1 MPVTVLVCDR
11 PETVDETAHAVS
23 SAGHEVELAVEG
35 FRAVELAERTHPE
48 VVVFRTGLPGR
59 PAADVV
65 RRLKAFPTPPQVVVI
80 LAEQDADEAADVLA
94 AGADAVIGPDPHP
107 EYVSWTVDRL
117 AEGGAVL
124 APGITRELV
133 DRFVETVRMK
143 EEWSRSLADSALE
156 TEGLSRAKADLL
168 ANVSHELRTPL
179 TVIKGLVSVM
189 RRSEASP
196 EDQGEFLRLVE
207 EAADKLTAMVD
218 NLVTLSEMERGN
230 LRLDLRPSD
239 MAQLV
244 REGAEQAGA
253 AYPDVTVEITVP
265 PSIPATV
272 DADRLREAV
281 RQLVDNACR
290 YSAPGETVKV
300 RARLGDEGIAVH
312 VSDRGRGLRRDTVR
326 AAFGQPF
333 TPGEEILRK
342 ERAGLGMGLNL
353 ARSLV
358 ALHGG
363 IMWAEPLPGGGT
375 RVAFTLPPGGI
386 GAEARRQQP
395 EATRSRLR
403 DLPLPEGFRSI
414 EDAED
419 SETDPGLPNTAE
431 TRQPAGDAPPVAD
444 QAAPSSPEE
453 PAPEPA
459 EPARGEIRRLRPL
472 DPGTRPQSGGAATAS
487 SSS

>member
-11 PETVDETAHAVS
+11 PETVDETALAVS

-59 PAADVV
+59 PASDVV
-65 RRLKAFPTPPQVVVI
+65 RRLKAFRIAPRVVVI
-80 LAEQDADEAADVLA
+80 LAEHDVEEAADVLT

-107 EYVSWTVDRL
+107 EYVSWTVDRV

-124 APGITRELV
+124 APGIARDLV
-133 DRFVETVRMK
+133 DRFAETVRMK
-143 EEWSRSLADSALE
+143 EEWSRSLADSAQQ
-156 TEGLSRAKADLL
+156 TEELSRAKADLL

-196 EDQGEFLRLVE
+196 EDQEEFLRLVE

-218 NLVTLSEMERGN
+218 NLVTLSEMERGA
-230 LRLDLRPSD
+230 LRLDLQPTD
-239 MAQLV
+239 LAQLV

-253 AYPDVTVEITVP
+253 AYPDVSVEVSVP
-265 PSIPATV
+265 HSIPVTV
-272 DADRLREAV
+272 DADRLREAL

-290 YSAPGETVKV
+290 YSAPGETVRV

-333 TPGEEILRK
+333 TPGEDILRK

-358 ALHGG
+358 VLHGG

-386 GAEARRQQP
+386 GAEARHAQP
-395 EATRSRLR
+395 ALPRSRLR
-403 DLPLPEGFRSI
+403 DLPLPDSFRPI
-414 EDAED
+414 EDKEED
-419 SETDPGLPNTAE
+419 AAAPGGTDQAVEEGE
-431 TRQPAGDAPPVAD
+431 EAPPAEEIATPAAD
-444 QAAPSSPEE
+444 TGPP
-453 PAPEPA
+453 
-459 EPARGEIRRLRPL
+459 RGHLRAVRHL
-472 DPGTRPQSGGAATAS
+472 DPGPPAQGGGAATAS

>member
-1 MPVTVLVCDR
+1 
-11 PETVDETAHAVS
+11 
-23 SAGHEVELAVEG
+23 
-35 FRAVELAERTHPE
+35 
-48 VVVFRTGLPGR
+48 
-59 PAADVV
+59 
-65 RRLKAFPTPPQVVVI
+65 
-80 LAEQDADEAADVLA
+80 
-94 AGADAVIGPDPHP
+94 
-107 EYVSWTVDRL
+107 
-117 AEGGAVL
+117 
-124 APGITRELV
+124 
-133 DRFVETVRMK
+133 
-143 EEWSRSLADSALE
+143 
-156 TEGLSRAKADLL
+156 
-168 ANVSHELRTPL
+168 
-179 TVIKGLVSVM
+179 VIKGLVSVM
-189 RRSEASP
+189 RRSEATA
-196 EDQGEFLRLVE
+196 EDQEEFLRLVE

-218 NLVTLSEMERGN
+218 NLVTMSEMERGS
-230 LRLDLRPSD
+230 LRLDLRPTD
-239 MAQLV
+239 MAVLV

-265 PSIPATV
+265 PTIPATV

-290 YSAPGETVKV
+290 YSAPGETVRV

-386 GAEARRQQP
+386 GAEARAQQP
-395 EATRSRLR
+395 EAARSRLK
-403 DLPLPEGFRSI
+403 DLPVPDGFHPI
-414 EDAED
+414 ED
-419 SETDPGLPNTAE
+419 T
-431 TRQPAGDAPPVAD
+431 
-444 QAAPSSPEE
+444 EE
-453 PAPEPA
+453 PAAA
-459 EPARGEIRRLRPL
+459 EPGVPTDADQDPRADQTPATPPQEHVPARPAKPMTGEIRRLRPL

>member
-35 FRAVELAERTHPE
+35 FRAVELAERSHPE

-65 RRLKAFPTPPQVVVI
+65 RRLKAFGIPPHVVVI
-80 LAEQDADEAADVLA
+80 LAEQNVEEAADVLV

-107 EYVSWTVDRL
+107 EYVSWTVDRV

-124 APGITRELV
+124 APGIARELV
-133 DRFVETVRMK
+133 DRFAETVRMK
-143 EEWSRSLADSALE
+143 EEWSRSLADSALQ
-156 TEGLSRAKADLL
+156 TEELSRAKADLL

-189 RRSEASP
+189 RRSEASQ
-196 EDQGEFLRLVE
+196 EDQTEFLRLVE

-218 NLVTLSEMERGN
+218 NLVTLSEMERGT
-230 LRLDLRPSD
+230 LRLDLHPCD
-239 MAQLV
+239 LAQLV
-244 REGAEQAGA
+244 HEGAEQAGA
-253 AYPDVTVEITVP
+253 AYPDVSVEVSVP
-265 PSIPATV
+265 HPIPATV
-272 DADRLREAV
+272 DVNRLREAV

-333 TPGEEILRK
+333 TPGEDILRK

-358 ALHGG
+358 NLHGG

-375 RVAFTLPPGGI
+375 RVAFTLPPGGA
-386 GAEARRQQP
+386 GAEAQRSHP
-395 EATRSRLR
+395 GVPRSRLK
-403 DLPLPEGFRSI
+403 DLPAPHGFRSI
-414 EDAED
+414 EEEEEEEEAPAGPAAAGPEMGQSEPPAEDAE
-419 SETDPGLPNTAE
+419 
-431 TRQPAGDAPPVAD
+431 PV
-444 QAAPSSPEE
+444 
-453 PAPEPA
+453 
-459 EPARGEIRRLRPL
+459 RGEIRPLRHL
-472 DPGTRPQSGGAATAS
+472 DPGDSAQPGGAAAAS

>member
-1 MPVTVLVCDR
+1 V
-11 PETVDETAHAVS
+11 
-23 SAGHEVELAVEG
+23 
-35 FRAVELAERTHPE
+35 
-48 VVVFRTGLPGR
+48 
-59 PAADVV
+59 
-65 RRLKAFPTPPQVVVI
+65 
-80 LAEQDADEAADVLA
+80 
-94 AGADAVIGPDPHP
+94 
-107 EYVSWTVDRL
+107 
-117 AEGGAVL
+117 
-124 APGITRELV
+124 
-133 DRFVETVRMK
+133 
-143 EEWSRSLADSALE
+143 
-156 TEGLSRAKADLL
+156 
-168 ANVSHELRTPL
+168 
-179 TVIKGLVSVM
+179 
-189 RRSEASP
+189 
-196 EDQGEFLRLVE
+196 EFLRLVE

-218 NLVTLSEMERGN
+218 NLVTLSEMERGT

-253 AYPDVTVEITVP
+253 TYPDVTVEISVP
-265 PSIPATV
+265 SSIPATV

-290 YSAPGETVKV
+290 YSAPGETVRV

-333 TPGEEILRK
+333 TPGEDILRK

-395 EATRSRLR
+395 EAARSRLR

-414 EDAED
+414 EDLEED
-419 SETDPGLPNTAE
+419 PGRPSTVETDERALPPAE
-431 TRQPAGDAPPVAD
+431 QAPASPP
-444 QAAPSSPEE
+444 QE

-459 EPARGEIRRLRPL
+459 EPERGEIRRIRPL
-472 DPGTRPQSGGAATAS
+472 DPGTRPHSGGAATAS

>member
-80 LAEQDADEAADVLA
+80 LAEQDAEEAADVLA
-94 AGADAVIGPDPHP
+94 AGADGVIGPDPHP
-107 EYVSWTVDRL
+107 EYVSWAVDRV

-124 APGITRELV
+124 APGIARDLV

-143 EEWSRSLADSALE
+143 EEWSRSLANSALE

-196 EDQGEFLRLVE
+196 EDQVEFLRLVE

-218 NLVTLSEMERGN
+218 NLVTLSEMERGT

-253 AYPDVTVEITVP
+253 TYPDVTVEISVP
-265 PSIPATV
+265 SSIPATV

-290 YSAPGETVKV
+290 YSAPGETVRV

-333 TPGEEILRK
+333 TPGEDILRK

-395 EATRSRLR
+395 EAARSRLR

-414 EDAED
+414 EDLEED
-419 SETDPGLPNTAE
+419 PGRPSTVETDERALPPAE
-431 TRQPAGDAPPVAD
+431 QAPASPP
-444 QAAPSSPEE
+444 QE

-459 EPARGEIRRLRPL
+459 EPERGEIRRIRPL
-472 DPGTRPQSGGAATAS
+472 DPGTRPHSGGAATAS

>member
-65 RRLKAFPTPPQVVVI
+65 RRLKAFGIPPHVVVI
-80 LAEQDADEAADVLA
+80 LAEQNVEEAADVLA

-107 EYVSWTVDRL
+107 EYVSWTVDRV

-124 APGITRELV
+124 APGIARELV
-133 DRFVETVRMK
+133 DRFAETVRMK
-143 EEWSRSLADSALE
+143 EEWSRSLADSAQQ

-218 NLVTLSEMERGN
+218 NLVTLSEMERGT
-230 LRLDLRPSD
+230 LRLDLQPYD
-239 MAQLV
+239 LAQLV
-244 REGAEQAGA
+244 QEGAEQAGA
-253 AYPDVTVEITVP
+253 TYPDVSVEVSVP
-265 PSIPATV
+265 HPIPATV
-272 DADRLREAV
+272 DVDRLREAV

-333 TPGEEILRK
+333 TPGEDILRK

-353 ARSLV
+353 ARHLV
-358 ALHGG
+358 VLHGG

-375 RVAFTLPPGGI
+375 RVAFTLPPGGT
-386 GAEARRQQP
+386 GAEAMRSQP
-395 EATRSRLR
+395 AAPRSRLKE
-403 DLPLPEGFRSI
+403 LPAPEGFHSI
-414 EDAED
+414 DEDEED
-419 SETDPGLPNTAE
+419 SGPE
-431 TRQPAGDAPPVAD
+431 RD
-444 QAAPSSPEE
+444 QAAPETDE
-453 PAPEPA
+453 A
-459 EPARGEIRRLRPL
+459 ETDEAEAAVEDPGPRRGELRALRPL
-472 DPGTRPQSGGAATAS
+472 DPGHPPQPGGAAAAS

>member
-59 PAADVV
+59 PAAHIV
-65 RRLKAFPTPPQVVVI
+65 RRLKELPTPPRVVVI
-80 LAEQDADEAADVLA
+80 LAEQDLDEAADVLA

-107 EYVSWTVDRL
+107 EYVSWAVDRV

-124 APGITRELV
+124 APGIARELV

-143 EEWSRSLADSALE
+143 DEWSRSLADIAMQ

-189 RRSEASP
+189 RRSEASA
-196 EDQGEFLRLVE
+196 EDQQEFLRLVE

-218 NLVTLSEMERGN
+218 NLVTLSEMERGT
-230 LRLDLRPSD
+230 LRLDLRPCD
-239 MAQLV
+239 LAHLV
-244 REGAEQAGA
+244 KEGAEQASST
-253 AYPDVTVEITVP
+253 YPDVSVEVSVP
-265 PSIPATV
+265 HSIPATV
-272 DADRLREAV
+272 DVDRLREVV

-290 YSAPGETVKV
+290 YSAPGETVRV

-333 TPGEEILRK
+333 TPGEDILTK

-386 GAEARRQQP
+386 GAEAIRQQP
-395 EATRSRLR
+395 AAPRSRLQ
-403 DLPLPEGFRSI
+403 DLPTPDGFRTI
-414 EDAED
+414 EDQPEQASTVGTVEADAAEETPAPASKAD
-419 SETDPGLPNTAE
+419 PSEEEA
-431 TRQPAGDAPPVAD
+431 
-444 QAAPSSPEE
+444 E
-453 PAPEPA
+453 PAPPTEPV
-459 EPARGEIRRLRPL
+459 RGEIRHIRPL
-472 DPGTRPQSGGAATAS
+472 DPGPSPHPGGAATAS

>member
-35 FRAVELAERTHPE
+35 FRAIELAERSHPE

-65 RRLKAFPTPPQVVVI
+65 RRLKAFGIPPHVVVI
-80 LAEQDADEAADVLA
+80 LAEQNVEEAADVLV

-107 EYVSWTVDRL
+107 EYVSWTVDRV

-124 APGITRELV
+124 APGIARELV
-133 DRFVETVRMK
+133 DRFAETVRMK
-143 EEWSRSLADSALE
+143 EEWSRSLADSALQ

-189 RRSEASP
+189 RRSEASA
-196 EDQGEFLRLVE
+196 EDQVEFLRLVE

-218 NLVTLSEMERGN
+218 NLVTLSEMERGS
-230 LRLDLRPSD
+230 LRLDLQPCD
-239 MAQLV
+239 LAQLV
-244 REGAEQAGA
+244 HEGAEQAGA
-253 AYPDVTVEITVP
+253 AYPDVSVEVSVP
-265 PSIPATV
+265 HPIPATV
-272 DADRLREAV
+272 DVDRLREAV

-333 TPGEEILRK
+333 TPGEDILRK

-358 ALHGG
+358 VLHGG

-375 RVAFTLPPGGI
+375 RVAFTLPPGGV
-386 GAEARRQQP
+386 GAEAQRSQP
-395 EATRSRLR
+395 AVPRSRLK
-403 DLPLPEGFRSI
+403 DLPAPEGFRSI
-414 EDAED
+414 EDE
-419 SETDPGLPNTAE
+419 EE
-431 TRQPAGDAPPVAD
+431 EEEAGPP
-444 QAAPSSPEE
+444 APSEAQPTE
-453 PAPEPA
+453 AG
-459 EPARGEIRRLRPL
+459 PARGEMEPSAEPTGPRRGEIRPLRHL
-472 DPGTRPQSGGAATAS
+472 DPGGSAQPGGAAAAS

>member
-1 MPVTVLVCDR
+1 
-11 PETVDETAHAVS
+11 
-23 SAGHEVELAVEG
+23 
-35 FRAVELAERTHPE
+35 
-48 VVVFRTGLPGR
+48 
-59 PAADVV
+59 
-65 RRLKAFPTPPQVVVI
+65 
-80 LAEQDADEAADVLA
+80 
-94 AGADAVIGPDPHP
+94 
-107 EYVSWTVDRL
+107 
-117 AEGGAVL
+117 
-124 APGITRELV
+124 
-133 DRFVETVRMK
+133 
-143 EEWSRSLADSALE
+143 
-156 TEGLSRAKADLL
+156 
-168 ANVSHELRTPL
+168 
-179 TVIKGLVSVM
+179 M

-196 EDQGEFLRLVE
+196 EDQQEFLRLVE

-218 NLVTLSEMERGN
+218 NLVTLSEMERGT

-253 AYPDVTVEITVP
+253 AYPDVTVEISVP
-265 PSIPATV
+265 PTIPATV

-290 YSAPGETVKV
+290 YSAPGEAVRV

-395 EATRSRLR
+395 EAARSRLR
-403 DLPLPEGFRSI
+403 DLPLPEGFRPI
-414 EDAED
+414 EDAQPE
-419 SETDPGLPNTAE
+419 EAGQPGAAE
-431 TRQPAGDAPPVAD
+431 TARQTEEPTEPTDQATGSVPKGSEPAAQPADPV
-444 QAAPSSPEE
+444 
-453 PAPEPA
+453 
-459 EPARGEIRRLRPL
+459 RGEIRRLRPL
-472 DPGTRPQSGGAATAS
+472 DPGPRPQSGGAATAS
-487 SSS
+487 GS

>member
-1 MPVTVLVCDR
+1 
-11 PETVDETAHAVS
+11 
-23 SAGHEVELAVEG
+23 
-35 FRAVELAERTHPE
+35 
-48 VVVFRTGLPGR
+48 VVFRTGLPGR

-65 RRLKAFPTPPQVVVI
+65 RRLKAFPITPQVVVI
-80 LAEQDADEAADVLA
+80 LADQDVEEAADVLA

-107 EYVSWTVDRL
+107 EYVSWTVDRV

-124 APGITRELV
+124 APGIARELV

-143 EEWSRSLADSALE
+143 EEWSRSLADSAQQ
-156 TEGLSRAKADLL
+156 TEELSRAKADLL

-196 EDQGEFLRLVE
+196 EDQEEFLRLVE

-218 NLVTLSEMERGN
+218 NLVTLSEMERGT
-230 LRLDLRPSD
+230 LRLDLHPCD
-239 MAQLV
+239 LAQLV
-244 REGAEQAGA
+244 REGSEQAGA
-253 AYPDVTVEITVP
+253 AYPDVSVEVSAP
-265 PSIPATV
+265 HSIPATV

-290 YSAPGETVKV
+290 YSAPGETVRV

-333 TPGEEILRK
+333 TPGEDILRK

-358 ALHGG
+358 VLHGG

-375 RVAFTLPPGGI
+375 RVAFTLPPGGV
-386 GAEARRQQP
+386 GAEARRAQP
-395 EATRSRLR
+395 AVARSRLR
-403 DLPLPEGFRSI
+403 DLPAPQGFRSI
-414 EDAED
+414 EDAE
-419 SETDPGLPNTAE
+419 EEEAGP
-431 TRQPAGDAPPVAD
+431 PAPDEAPPD
-444 QAAPSSPEE
+444 EDG
-453 PAPEPA
+453 PEPA
-459 EPARGEIRRLRPL
+459 EAEPVAEDPGMARGHLRSVRPL
-472 DPGTRPQSGGAATAS
+472 DPGPSSHPGGAATAS

>member
-35 FRAVELAERTHPE
+35 FRAIELAERSHPE

-80 LAEQDADEAADVLA
+80 LAEHDVEEAADVLA

-107 EYVSWTVDRL
+107 EYVSWTVDRV

-124 APGITRELV
+124 TPGIARDLV
-133 DRFVETVRMK
+133 SRFAETVRMK
-143 EEWSRSLADSALE
+143 EEWSRSLADSAQQ
-156 TEGLSRAKADLL
+156 TEELSRAKADLL

-179 TVIKGLVSVM
+179 TVIKGLVSVL

-196 EDQGEFLRLVE
+196 EDQVEFLRLVE
-207 EAADKLTAMVD
+207 EAADKLTAMVE
-218 NLVTLSEMERGN
+218 NLVTLSEMERGT
-230 LRLDLRPSD
+230 LRLELQPFDL
-239 MAQLV
+239 AQLV
-244 REGAEQAGA
+244 REGSEQAGA
-253 AYPDVTVEITVP
+253 AYPDVSVEVSVAHP
-265 PSIPATV
+265 IPVTV
-272 DADRLREAV
+272 DVNRLREAV

-290 YSAPGETVKV
+290 YSAPGETVRV

-326 AAFGQPF
+326 TAFGQPF
-333 TPGEEILRK
+333 TPGEDILRK

-358 ALHGG
+358 VLHGG

-375 RVAFTLPPGGI
+375 RVAFTLPPGGV
-386 GAEARRQQP
+386 GAEAQRAQP
-395 EATRSRLR
+395 NVPRSRLK
-403 DLPLPEGFRSI
+403 DLPLPEAFRPI
-414 EDAED
+414 EDGED
-419 SETDPGLPNTAE
+419 EVVPRDLEEA
-431 TRQPAGDAPPVAD
+431 
-444 QAAPSSPEE
+444 SPEPKE
-453 PAPEPA
+453 PEPA
-459 EPARGEIRRLRPL
+459 TEEPGSADEDPGMARGHLRSVRTL
-472 DPGTRPQSGGAATAS
+472 DPGPPSQAGGAASAS